1 MELVGWTTCK
11 GMNTLTGNGRTKSKL
26 NIFNIKKTVIVN
38 INTLLVII
46 YK

>member
-1 MELVGWTTCK
+1 MNLEGWITCK
-11 GMNTLTGNGRTKSKL
+11 GMNIMTGKGRTKSKL